1 MSEEILVRHCS
12 PTLANIKT
20 GNLVNCRI
28 DSIFKLKKDIISLN
42 SVLNAKGVSIRI
54 LYFSSERALI
64 YVYRPEKL
72 IFDMQNSRSKSF
84 LESIGYKGKTTDEL
98 INELSE
104 RVYSCGGFPHEIGLF
119 LGYPIDDVIS
129 FIENK
134 GKNFKCCGCWKV
146 YHDELNAKKTF
157 EKYKKC
163 TNIYCKKY
171 LQGLSLKRLTV

>member
-1 MSEEILVRHCS
+1 MAEWLSRVDVGHMYLYAGLFDR
-12 PTLANIKT
+12 
-20 GNLVNCRI
+20 GNRIAERVAVMGISTSIDYDAVIAFQRFVNFV
-28 DSIFKLKKDIISLN
+28 DQSAF
-42 SVLNAKGVSIRI
+42 VA
-54 LYFSSERALI
+54 
-64 YVYRPEKL
+64 
-72 IFDMQNSRSKSF
+72 
-84 LESIGYKGKTTDEL
+84 
-98 INELSE
+98 

-146 YHDELNAKKTF
+146 YHDEDNAKKTF

-171 LQGLSLKRLTV
+171 LQGSSLKRLTV

>member
-20 GNLVNCRI
+20 GNLVNCRV
-28 DSIFKLKKDIISLN
+28 DSIQKLKKDIISLN
-42 SVLNAKGVSIRI
+42 SVLNAKGVSIRV
-54 LYFSSERALI
+54 LYCSSERALI
-64 YVYRPEKL
+64 YVYRPDKL
-72 IFDMQNSRSKSF
+72 MQDVSDTKVSSY
-84 LESIGYKGKTTDEL
+84 LTSIGYNGKSEDEL
-98 INELSE
+98 LKELSK

-119 LGYPIDDVIS
+119 LGYPIDDVIG

-134 GKNFKCCGCWKV
+134 GKNFMCCGCWKV
-146 YHDELNAKKTF
+146 YHDEVNAKKTF

-171 LQGLSLKRLTV
+171 LQGSSIKRLTV

>member
-28 DSIFKLKKDIISLN
+28 DSVYRLKKILSPKLCSQRKRCVNPCTVLFVRKSVDLCLSSGKIKRRYAKRQKQKFLN
-42 SVLNAKGVSIRI
+42 
-54 LYFSSERALI
+54 
-64 YVYRPEKL
+64 
-72 IFDMQNSRSKSF
+72 
-84 LESIGYKGKTTDEL
+84 SIGYRGTTNDEL
-98 INELSE
+98 INELSA

-146 YHDELNAKKTF
+146 YHDEDNAKD
-157 EKYKKC
+157 
-163 TNIYCKKY
+163 I
-171 LQGLSLKRLTV
+171 